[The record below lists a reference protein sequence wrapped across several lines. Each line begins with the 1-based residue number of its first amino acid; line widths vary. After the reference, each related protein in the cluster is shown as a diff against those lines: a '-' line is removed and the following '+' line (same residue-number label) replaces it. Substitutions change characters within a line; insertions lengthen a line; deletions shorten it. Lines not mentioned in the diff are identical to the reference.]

1 MSKPAHPV
9 QGVALVGFTL
19 ARHRKVQRRRT
30 KHRKKER
37 ALTEVQF
44 RPHQRELRGW
54 HLARGGRQSPAG
66 YRSGFALAE
75 ARDLAELG
83 FYEIEA
89 AKFRGAWA
97 RKLFPLLTTLL
108 FFWVVGLQ

>member
-37 ALTEVQF
+37 ALVG
-44 RPHQRELRGW
+44 PLQRCSCSDRIKESLGAGIWPGEAGNRRRGTGRGSPW
-54 HLARGGRQSPAG
+54 PKPEISPSWASTKSRQPSFVEHGLAN
-66 YRSGFALAE
+66 Y
-75 ARDLAELG
+75 
-83 FYEIEA
+83 
-89 AKFRGAWA
+89 
-97 RKLFPLLTTLL
+97 FPS
-108 FFWVVGLQ
+108 